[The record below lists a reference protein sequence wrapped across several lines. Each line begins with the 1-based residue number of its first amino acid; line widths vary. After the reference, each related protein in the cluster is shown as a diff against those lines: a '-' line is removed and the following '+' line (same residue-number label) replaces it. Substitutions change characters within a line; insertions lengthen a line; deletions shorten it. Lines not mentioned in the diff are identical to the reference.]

1 VSLAAGVLAI
11 GLCVSPA
18 AAASGS
24 PRERAALTCQDVYF
38 MGARGS
44 AEPPQ
49 PGKPGDPKLH
59 GLGPEVH
66 SMAVRVQAVLKAYG
80 VKNFETLSIGYPA
93 DDPAKDLTP
102 TKEEL
107 DDFTHG
113 RIAAGLLAYYKSS
126 VQRYL
131 GSISEGVTSALS
143 EVVYVHRECPHALL
157 VLAGYSQGAMVM
169 HQVELRLK
177 ATHDTAVLRQITG
190 TLLLGD
196 GDRVSHTAA
205 REFGTSTDRSQGIR
219 TYLRHNSGKDIP
231 DPAAT
236 ANICDSG
243 DIVCDFGIKTA
254 IEWSKGIAIHTSYM
268 QEPGLLD
275 AAATWIGQLTAR
287 RASPGRTVLL
297 PTVAPVAGCS
307 ATVAQS
313 ASSDARYIL
322 LAGCT
327 GVLVRFDRYTGAKV
341 VVTTSKYP
349 MAGGVALLS
358 GDGGTATYTTS
369 ISGRS
374 QVVSRNV
381 AAGKTSIVSS
391 ASYGAPANASA
402 GEFAMSPNGQW
413 VLFAST
419 ATNLVPGVKPGGTG
433 DDPNLFRKNVKTGAL
448 SLAVPT
454 DGPPNGG
461 LSPDGISNSGLL
473 AAFEGQAT
481 NITGIAPSTGLRDS
495 VYLRDL
501 NTKVVQRLLYQPAGT
516 QTQGSMDASV
526 SADGTK
532 AAFLGL
538 DSDGFAANVV
548 TCTMSAGLAKPSSCK
563 LTATAFPAFD
573 LHLSASGTALEYSA
587 ANTPVSATRWEVFSV
602 GFNGGANAA
611 SVNNADG
618 IANTDTG
625 NVGAI
630 QGISGDGATVFFS
643 SSATNLDLAATDGQ
657 VHAYIRT

>member
-1 VSLAAGVLAI
+1 MGDRRSAPASTTSSPSPRPVRATCSSATACASGRYPAPDTTLRHVSGRVRGVTRPPLAVHLGRRSRVGYYRCSAIGGGFAGVQGGGGNVGKSAKRTCFGAVSLAAGVLAI

-44 AEPPQ
+44 AELLQ

-254 IEWSKGIAIHTSYM
+254 IEWSKGIAIHTSY
-268 QEPGLLD
+268 
-275 AAATWIGQLTAR
+275 
-287 RASPGRTVLL
+287 
-297 PTVAPVAGCS
+297 
-307 ATVAQS
+307 
-313 ASSDARYIL
+313 
-322 LAGCT
+322 
-327 GVLVRFDRYTGAKV
+327 
-341 VVTTSKYP
+341 
-349 MAGGVALLS
+349 
-358 GDGGTATYTTS
+358 
-369 ISGRS
+369 
-374 QVVSRNV
+374 
-381 AAGKTSIVSS
+381 
-391 ASYGAPANASA
+391 
-402 GEFAMSPNGQW
+402 
-413 VLFAST
+413 
-419 ATNLVPGVKPGGTG
+419 
-433 DDPNLFRKNVKTGAL
+433 
-448 SLAVPT
+448 
-454 DGPPNGG
+454 
-461 LSPDGISNSGLL
+461 
-473 AAFEGQAT
+473 
-481 NITGIAPSTGLRDS
+481 
-495 VYLRDL
+495 
-501 NTKVVQRLLYQPAGT
+501 
-516 QTQGSMDASV
+516 
-526 SADGTK
+526 
-532 AAFLGL
+532 
-538 DSDGFAANVV
+538 
-548 TCTMSAGLAKPSSCK
+548 
-563 LTATAFPAFD
+563 
-573 LHLSASGTALEYSA
+573 
-587 ANTPVSATRWEVFSV
+587 
-602 GFNGGANAA
+602 
-611 SVNNADG
+611 
-618 IANTDTG
+618 
-625 NVGAI
+625 
-630 QGISGDGATVFFS
+630 
-643 SSATNLDLAATDGQ
+643 
-657 VHAYIRT
+657 